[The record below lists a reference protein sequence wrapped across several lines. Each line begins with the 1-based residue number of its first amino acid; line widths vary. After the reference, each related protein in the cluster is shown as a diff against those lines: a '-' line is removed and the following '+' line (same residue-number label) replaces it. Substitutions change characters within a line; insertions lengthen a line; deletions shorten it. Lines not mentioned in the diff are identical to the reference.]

1 MGKSPYL
8 KRIYISLIVLSSI
21 ILIGIAGYMWIEK
34 LPFLDS
40 LYMTIIT
47 ITTVGFGE
55 VTTLSPRGQVF
66 TILII
71 LSGTGTMAYVAT
83 SL

>member
-8 KRIYISLIVLSSI
+8 KRIYISLIVLYFS
-21 ILIGIAGYMWIEK
+21 ILIGIAGYMWNEK

-40 LYMTIIT
+40 PYMTIIT

-55 VTTLSPRGQVF
+55 VTTLSSQGQIL
-66 TILII
+66 TIGII